1 MKIYTLLLF
10 FLVNLLESTIFEI
23 ETIKQVKD
31 LGDHETL
38 VLFDIDH
45 TILQSIFSSRPRK
58 TQYITNLIDF
68 FFTNILTNFILES
81 AILPFLSNI
90 RQFIPEKVTEPEFIS
105 LIHSLQ
111 KKNIPTLALTKRLAI
126 PGDITAQ
133 QLKKI
138 DIDFSVPPFTQKT
151 IDLTPP
157 AQFTEG
163 IILTGGK
170 NKGSVLSEF
179 LKKTKRNFKKIT
191 LIDDKLKN
199 LQDVNEATKKLN
211 INFTGIRYGYLDNKE
226 QLCRF
231 LKLL

>member
-1 MKIYTLLLF
+1 M
-10 FLVNLLESTIFEI
+10 
-23 ETIKQVKD
+23 
-31 LGDHETL
+31 
-38 VLFDIDH
+38 
-45 TILQSIFSSRPRK
+45 
-58 TQYITNLIDF
+58 
-68 FFTNILTNFILES
+68 
-81 AILPFLSNI
+81 
-90 RQFIPEKVTEPEFIS
+90 
-105 LIHSLQ
+105 
-111 KKNIPTLALTKRLAI
+111 
-126 PGDITAQ
+126 
-133 QLKKI
+133 
-138 DIDFSVPPFTQKT
+138 PPFTQKT